1 MKTYTSFGP
10 QGSLYVI
17 DLISHATLN
26 IKIWQI
32 SKANKWNEK
41 SVIVPFQQNKNNF
54 NFTKWITIIMSKH
67 SKHDYKVIVAIIV
80 NHIYD
85 WP

>member
-1 MKTYTSFGP
+1 MYTSFGP
-10 QGSLYVI
+10 QGNLYVI
-17 DLISHATLN
+17 DFISHATLN
-26 IKIWQI
+26 I
-32 SKANKWNEK
+32 SKYGRFQKQTKWNEK
-41 SVIVPFQQNKNNF
+41 SVVVPFQQNKNNF